1 MHELTFQN
9 SIGFNEFVYLI
20 ILRFYKIQ
28 LLFLFLHI
36 KFILDIFFHY
46 WLIINGLKQSAFNI
60 E

>member
-28 LLFLFLHI
+28 LLVFFLHI
-36 KFILDIFFHY
+36 KFILDFFFHY
-46 WLIINGLKQSAFNI
+46 WLIIYGLKQSELN